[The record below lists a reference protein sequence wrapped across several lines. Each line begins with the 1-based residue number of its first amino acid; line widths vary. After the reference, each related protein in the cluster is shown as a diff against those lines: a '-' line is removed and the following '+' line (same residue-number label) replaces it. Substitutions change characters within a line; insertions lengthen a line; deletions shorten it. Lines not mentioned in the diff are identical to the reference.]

1 MEPNAIP
8 MELNT
13 WAAALTQ
20 TYDGD
25 EDERED

>member
-20 TYDGD
+20 TYD
-25 EDERED
+25 EDKREHED